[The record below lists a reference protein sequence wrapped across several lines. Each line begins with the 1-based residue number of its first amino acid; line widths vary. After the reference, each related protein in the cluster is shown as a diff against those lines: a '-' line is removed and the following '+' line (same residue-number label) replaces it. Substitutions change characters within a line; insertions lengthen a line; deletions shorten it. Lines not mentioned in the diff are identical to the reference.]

1 MTTNLLTI
9 IIPSYNE
16 AENLKILL
24 PSIITTLVGV
34 EYEILVVDTMIS
46 MDDTP
51 NIVKQFEKVYCI
63 ARSPTNNYGDAVRSG
78 IKNALGSHII
88 FMDADLSHPVEFLK
102 TFIQNRDKAD
112 IIVASRYINGV
123 HSDNNK
129 LLIMMSRLLNMV
141 FTVTFKISCSDI
153 SNSYKLYNAT
163 LLKGIALKR
172 QNFDIIQ
179 EMFIKLQRN
188 KPNLQIIELPCEFH
202 KRHAGYTKREYIK
215 YVYSYIATI
224 VSLKYFNR

>member
-1 MTTNLLTI
+1 MTTDLLTI
-9 IIPSYNE
+9 IVPSYNE

-24 PSIITTLVGV
+24 PSIINTLVGV
-34 EYEILVVDTMIS
+34 EYEILVVDTIIS

-51 NIVKQFEKVYCI
+51 NIVKQFEKVYHI

-78 IKNALGSHII
+78 IKNASGSHII

-102 TFIQNRDKAD
+102 TFIQNRNKAD
-112 IIVASRYINGV
+112 IIVASRYMNGV

-163 LLKGIALKR
+163 LLKGITLKR

-179 EMFIKLQRN
+179 EIFIKLQR
-188 KPNLQIIELPCEFH
+188 KKHNLQIAEFPCEFH
-202 KRHAGYTKREYIK
+202 KRYAGYTKREYIK
-215 YVYSYIATI
+215 YIYSYIKTI

>member
-1 MTTNLLTI
+1 MIGDLLTI
-9 IIPSYNE
+9 IIPSYHE

-24 PSIITTLVGV
+24 PNIIANLAGV
-34 EYEILVVDTMIS
+34 EYEILVVDTMMP

-51 NIVKQFEKVYCI
+51 RIITQFEKVHCI
-63 ARSPTNNYGDAVRSG
+63 VRSPTNAYGDAVRSG
-78 IKNALGSHII
+78 IKHASGSHII

-112 IIVASRYINGV
+112 IVVASRYMNGV

-129 LLIMMSRLLNMV
+129 LSIMMSRLLNVV
-141 FTVTFKISCSDI
+141 FTAIFKISCSDI
-153 SNSYKLYNAT
+153 SNSYKLYNAA
-163 LLKGIALKR
+163 LLKGITLKR

-179 EMFIKLQRN
+179 EIFIKLQKS

-202 KRHAGYTKREYIK
+202 KRYAGYTKRQYIR
-215 YVYSYIATI
+215 YIYSYIATI